1 MLRSLPQSPILTN
14 AGLAAV
20 PVPVQPG
27 DLTLQPGAAITLTCS
42 LASDMSS
49 YTMLWYRQHVYGDP
63 IEFIIKEYDTSR
75 GRFKATLDTNQNRF
89 SLGISELQVNDSGTF
104 YCAAY
109 HRDTPGCSRRT
120 HTVAGLR
127 SYRCGG
133 AGITDVEASLGLGPP
148 THILYPGILS
158 NEVRVQV

>member
-1 MLRSLPQSPILTN
+1 MLVTALHLFSLFFL
-14 AGLAAV
+14 GLAAV

-27 DLTLQPGAAITLTCS
+27 DLTLQPGAAVTLTCS

-120 HTVAGLR
+120 HTVAELR
-127 SYRCGG
+127 S
-133 AGITDVEASLGLGPP
+133 
-148 THILYPGILS
+148 
-158 NEVRVQV
+158 